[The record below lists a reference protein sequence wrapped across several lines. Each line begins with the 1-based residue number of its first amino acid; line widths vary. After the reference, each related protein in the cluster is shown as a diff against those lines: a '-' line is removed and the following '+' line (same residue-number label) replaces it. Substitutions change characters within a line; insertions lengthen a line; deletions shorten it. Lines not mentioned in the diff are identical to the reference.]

1 MPAVSY
7 KLRGKLWLHA
17 GAAGWHFIT
26 LPQRP
31 ARELRDLL
39 GDQAGGWGS
48 LRVSVTL
55 GATTWQTSI
64 FPDKKSGSY
73 LLPIK
78 AAVRKAEG
86 LEAGSMINYQLT
98 ATA

>member
-1 MPAVSY
+1 MPTVSY
-7 KLRGKLWLHA
+7 SLRGKLWLYA
-17 GAAGWHFIT
+17 RAAGWHFIT
-26 LPQRP
+26 LPKRP
-31 ARELRDLL
+31 AKELRDLL
-39 GDQAGGWGS
+39 GDEARGWGS
-48 LRVSVTL
+48 LRVTVTV

-73 LLPIK
+73 LLPVK

-86 LEAGSMINYQLT
+86 LVEGRMVGYQLT